1 MKHGLILFFLS
12 IVLIFPLMAEDIL
25 LVDIMGKVEIKQPG
39 QGWTPASEGLSLSLK
54 TQISTGFNSKAVL
67 DMGNS
72 RTTIQPLSRLRI
84 EDVKAGGKE
93 PRTSL
98 FLGAGSIHAE
108 VKKSDS
114 RMINFSISTPVA
126 TAAVRGTVFDVSTQF
141 LKVDDGVVLFES
153 GGYYMYVKKGGFS
166 AVRDGLMGNPV
177 SDPYDNAMSKRVVSA
192 DFSKYTG
199 NRRTRGASGDGTGQ
213 PIIRIR

>member
-25 LVDIMGKVEIKQPG
+25 LVDIQGKVEIKQPG
-39 QGWTPASEGLSLSLK
+39 QGWTPASEGLALTLK

-67 DMGNS
+67 DLGNS

-84 EDVKAGGKE
+84 EDVETEGAA

-108 VKKSDS
+108 VKKSDT
-114 RMINFSISTPVA
+114 RMINFSVSTPIA
-126 TAAVRGTVFDVSTQF
+126 TAAVRGTVFDVSTRF
-141 LKVDDGVVLFES
+141 LRVDDGIVLFES
-153 GGYYMYVKKGGFS
+153 GGYYVYVKRGGSSVVKGGL
-166 AVRDGLMGNPV
+166 VGNPLT
-177 SDPYDNAMSKRVVSA
+177 DPYDNAMLNRMVSA
-192 DFSKYTG
+192 DFSKFPG
-199 NRRTRGASGDGTGQ
+199 NRRTRGASGTGTGQ